1 MSKLDGELDEKPYG
15 ECIVESKRAKLLLVY
30 LGNISLFQSRTLARH
45 LAETIGRHRDAGHAF

>member
-1 MSKLDGELDEKPYG
+1 MVNLMKRPDG